1 MMMVS
6 HDDKHIHQE
15 EVDPAF
21 EKTSQLTLLD
31 EYRGYTFEGNL
42 SDFPSIEAFVQGKFT
57 EPMQENKVVIP
68 SDQKMSCVIVQHYR
82 APLCCVSS
90 LISNCSSEAQLS

>member
-21 EKTSQLTLLD
+21 DKTSQLTLLD
-31 EYRGYTFEGNL
+31 KYRVYTFEGNL
-42 SDFPSIEAFVQGKFT
+42 SDYPSIEAFVRGKFT
-57 EPMQENKVVIP
+57 EPMQENEVVIP
-68 SDQKMSCVIVQHYR
+68 SNQKILWVIIQHHR
-82 APLCCVSS
+82 APLCCLSS
-90 LISNCSSEAQLS
+90 FISN